1 LTPFEGLGDDAGPG
15 QVEVGGTGVG
25 LLEGK
30 VAIVTGAGRG
40 IGREH
45 ALALA
50 REGAAVM
57 VNDLGGDGRG
67 EGADL
72 TPAQSVAEDIRA
84 AGGRAEVNGCNVAD
98 WGAAENLVRQTV
110 EAFGR
115 LDILVNN
122 AGILRDRMAF
132 NMSEDE
138 WDVVLDVVLKGTFA
152 PSRFAAAYWREQYKT
167 TEERVDGV
175 IVNTASESGLYGNS
189 GQANYGA
196 AKAGIAALS
205 TVLARDLERIGVR
218 VNTIAPAAATRL
230 LGTVVQHEA
239 KAPGEYDPLA
249 PAAVAPL
256 VAWLCSDLSRD
267 VNAQVFAVSG
277 ARIQLVRGWHPVTQ
291 IDSQERLWTVDEIE
305 ARHEE
310 LLGGGR
316 FDPGIPPFLP
326 PLGWE

>member
-1 LTPFEGLGDDAGPG
+1 M
-15 QVEVGGTGVG
+15 G

-45 ALALA
+45 ALLLA
-50 REGAAVM
+50 KEGAAVM

-67 EGADL
+67 EGSDL
-72 TPAQSVAEDIRA
+72 TPAQTVVEEIRA
-84 AGGRAEVNGCNVAD
+84 AGGAAEVNGANVAD
-98 WGAAENLVRQTV
+98 WAAAEALVNQTV
-110 EAFGR
+110 ETFGR

-138 WDVVLDVVLKGTFA
+138 WDVVVNVVLKGCFA
-152 PSRFAAAYWREQYKT
+152 PARFAAGYWREQYKR
-167 TEERVDGV
+167 TEQRANGV

-230 LGTVVQHEA
+230 LGTVIQHEEQT
-239 KAPGEYDPLA
+239 PGAFDPLA
-249 PAAVAPL
+249 PAAIAPL
-256 VAWLCSDLSRD
+256 VVWLCSDLARE

-277 ARIQLVRGWHPVTQ
+277 ARIQLVRGFHPVTQ
-291 IDSQERLWTVDEIE
+291 IDAEERQWTADRIE
-305 ARHEE
+305 DLREQ
-310 LLGGGR
+310 LLGKGR
-316 FDPGIPPFLP
+316 FDTGIAPFLP
-326 PLGWE
+326 PVGWE

>member
-1 LTPFEGLGDDAGPG
+1 M
-15 QVEVGGTGVG
+15 G

-45 ALALA
+45 ALLLA
-50 REGAAVM
+50 REGASVM

-72 TPAQSVAEDIRA
+72 TPAQSVAEQIRA
-84 AGGRAEVNGCNVAD
+84 AGGTAEVNGANVAD
-98 WGAAENLVRQTV
+98 WAAAQGLIEQTV
-110 EAFGR
+110 EVFGR
-115 LDILVNN
+115 LDILINN

-132 NMSEDE
+132 NMGEDE

-152 PSRFAAAYWREQYKT
+152 PARHAAAYWREQYKK

-175 IVNTASESGLYGNS
+175 IVNTASESGLYGNG

-205 TVLARDLERIGVR
+205 TTLARDLERIGVR

-230 LGTVVQHEA
+230 LGTVVQHEE
-239 KAPGEYDPLA
+239 KPEGEYDALA
-249 PAAVAPL
+249 PAAIAPL
-256 VAWLCSDLSRD
+256 VVWLCSDLSRD
-267 VNAQVFAVSG
+267 VNGQVFAVSG

-291 IDSQERLWTVDEIE
+291 LNSDERAWTPDRIE
-305 ARHEE
+305 NAREE
-310 LLGGGR
+310 LLGKGR
-316 FDPGIPPFLP
+316 FETGIPPFLP

>member
-1 LTPFEGLGDDAGPG
+1 M
-15 QVEVGGTGVG
+15 G

-45 ALALA
+45 ALLLA
-50 REGAAVM
+50 REGASVM

-72 TPAQSVAEDIRA
+72 TPAQSVAEEIRS
-84 AGGRAEVNGCNVAD
+84 AGGTAEVNGANVAD
-98 WGAAENLVRQTV
+98 WAAAQGLIEQTV

-115 LDILVNN
+115 LDILINN

-132 NMSEDE
+132 NMAEDE

-152 PSRFAAAYWREQYKT
+152 PARFAAAYWREQYKR

-175 IVNTASESGLYGNS
+175 IVNTASESGLYGNG

-205 TVLARDLERIGVR
+205 TTLARDLERIGVR

-230 LGTVVQHEA
+230 LGTVIAHEEKPEGA
-239 KAPGEYDPLA
+239 YDALA
-249 PAAVAPL
+249 PAAIAPL
-256 VAWLCSDLSRD
+256 VVWLCSDLSRD
-267 VNAQVFAVSG
+267 VNGQVFAVSG

-291 IDSQERLWTVDEIE
+291 LDSDERPWTPDRIE
-305 ARHEE
+305 NMREE
-310 LLGGGR
+310 LLGKGR
-316 FDPGIPPFLP
+316 FDTGIPPFLP
-326 PLGWE
+326 PVGWE

>member
-1 LTPFEGLGDDAGPG
+1 M
-15 QVEVGGTGVG
+15 G

-45 ALALA
+45 ALLLA
-50 REGAAVM
+50 REGASVM

-72 TPAQSVAEDIRA
+72 TPAQSVVEEIRA
-84 AGGRAEVNGCNVAD
+84 AGGTAEVNGANVAD
-98 WGAAENLVRQTV
+98 WAAAEALVAQTV

-122 AGILRDRMAF
+122 AGILRDRMTF

-138 WDVVLDVVLKGTFA
+138 WDVVIDVVLKGCFA
-152 PSRFAAAYWREQYKT
+152 PSRFAASYWREQYKK
-167 TEERVDGV
+167 TEARVDGV
-175 IVNTASESGLYGNS
+175 IVNTASESGLYGNG

-196 AKAGIAALS
+196 AKAGIASMS
-205 TVLARDLERIGVR
+205 TVMARDLERIGVR

-230 LGTVVQHEA
+230 LGTVIQHED
-239 KAPGEYDPLA
+239 KPDGEYDALS
-249 PAAVAPL
+249 PAAIAPL
-256 VAWLCSDLSRD
+256 VVWLCSDLARD

-277 ARIQLVRGWHPVTQ
+277 ARIQLVRGFHPVAQ
-291 IDSQERLWTVDEIE
+291 IDSDETLWTPDRIE
-305 ARHEE
+305 ECREE
-310 LLGGGR
+310 LLGKGR
-316 FDPGIPPFLP
+316 FDTGIAPFLP
-326 PLGWE
+326 PVGWE